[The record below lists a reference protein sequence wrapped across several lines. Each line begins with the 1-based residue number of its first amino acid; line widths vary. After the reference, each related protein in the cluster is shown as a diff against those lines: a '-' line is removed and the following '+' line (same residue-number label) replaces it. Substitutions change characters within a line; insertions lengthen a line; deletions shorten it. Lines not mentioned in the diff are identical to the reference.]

1 MDKTKNDLSSKVLDE
16 LQGAAKVLER
26 LLENV
31 LSLRR
36 VCQKKLYYAKEK
48 ILIKSSYDYK
58 LSFFRNN
65 L

>member
-36 VCQKKLYYAKEK
+36 VCQKNYFMQK
-48 ILIKSSYDYK
+48 
-58 LSFFRNN
+58 
-65 L
+65 